1 MKILVVIKQ
10 VPDLVEELEI
20 NSEGTALDPDCISPM
35 LNEFDDHALE
45 EALLLKEAVGGAVT
59 VLGIDTTGELDQTLY
74 TALAKG
80 ADTAKKIVGDFDEE
94 HQISSHTR
102 ARLLAEAIRSM
113 GMSYDLI
120 VVGVQAVDDLD
131 GQVAPMLATHLGIP
145 HVGVVTAVHPINGT
159 ISIHKEY
166 WGGMVAEMDVT
177 PPAVL
182 GIQAARQAP
191 RYAPVSKVR
200 QVSKE
205 ATIEEIE
212 AGDLSESE
220 RLVVPVRRMYL
231 PESGGQAEFIE
242 GEPEEVAE
250 TILTLLSERGLR

>member
-1 MKILVVIKQ
+1 MHILVVIKQ

-20 NSEGTALDPDCISPM
+20 NHDGTALDPDCISPT

-45 EALLLKEAVGGAVT
+45 EALLLKEAVGAQVT
-59 VLGIDTTGELDQTLY
+59 VLGIDTTGELDQALY

-94 HQISSHTR
+94 THLSSHAR
-102 ARLLAEAIRSM
+102 AHLLAEAIKPVD
-113 GMSYDLI
+113 YDF
-120 VVGVQAVDDLD
+120 VFVGVQAVDDLD
-131 GQVAPMLATHLGIP
+131 GQVAPILATHLGVP
-145 HVGVVTAVHPINGT
+145 HVGVVTAVHPIDGVV
-159 ISIHKEY
+159 SIQKEY
-166 WGGMVAEMDVT
+166 WAGIIAEMDVT

-182 GIQAARQAP
+182 GIQAARQSP
-191 RYAPVSKVR
+191 RYAPISKVR

-212 AGDLSESE
+212 AGAVDE

-231 PESGGQAEFIE
+231 PESSGRAEMIE
-242 GEPEEVAE
+242 GEPEEVAGA
-250 TILTLLSERGLR
+250 ILNLLGERGIK